1 MKFLFA
7 VLLAITV
14 AAAIQSCETSEMRS
28 EGLAKQYCAG
38 CHIYPEPS
46 LLDKKT
52 WEKGVLPQMA
62 FRMGIETGLLSSVS
76 ENDMNEV
83 LTTIPSTPMVTEE
96 QWTLIKDFYIKN
108 APDSLTL
115 PPDTEISEQEQFKVS
130 SIRLPTKDNPLL
142 TFVRYDSINK
152 KIFFGSRL
160 SKMYQATPNFIVED
174 SFKLYSPPS
183 SIIFYNKDEALISN
197 LGIMD
202 PNDQPVGRVV
212 NLTFKDRTQYV
223 LFDSIKRPVDIQ
235 YEDLNNDNKKD
246 IVVCAFGN
254 YTGGLFAYE
263 RNGDSYKK
271 HTLSFLPG
279 SRKTIVKDF
288 DGDGLKDILAL
299 ITQGDEQ
306 IVLMKN
312 QGNFKFL
319 PKILLRFPPV
329 YGSSFFHVYDF
340 NKDGHFDILY
350 TNGDNADYSSVF
362 KPYHGVRIFLND
374 GQNKFTE
381 NWFYPMYGASE
392 AMAFDYDDDGD
403 LDITA
408 ISFFP
413 NFKKHPE
420 NSFLFFQND
429 NGKYIPLKTALAA
442 SARWLTMEQADI
454 DEDGDMDVM
463 LGALNFTAQVPDS
476 LLSVWKNRKT
486 SILLLR
492 NKQR

>member
-7 VLLAITV
+7 VLLAITT
-14 AAAIQSCETSEMRS
+14 AAGIQSCETSEMRS

-62 FRMGIETGLLSSVS
+62 FRMGIETELLQSVS
-76 ENDMNEV
+76 ENDMSEV

-108 APDSLTL
+108 APDSLPL
-115 PPDTEISEQEQFKVS
+115 PPDTEIAEQEQFQVS

-160 SKMYQATPNFIVED
+160 SKLYRANSNFIVED

-202 PNDQPVGRVV
+202 PNDQPIGRVV

-235 YEDLNNDNKKD
+235 YEDLNDDNKKD

-263 RNGDSYKK
+263 RKGDSYKK

-279 SRKTIVKDF
+279 SRKTILKDF
-288 DGDGLKDILAL
+288 DSDGLKDILAL

-306 IVLMKN
+306 IVLMEN

-329 YGSSFFHVYDF
+329 YGSSFFHTYDF

-374 GQNKFTE
+374 GQNNFNE
-381 NWFYPMYGASE
+381 HWFYPMYGASE
-392 AMAFDYDDDGD
+392 AMAGDYDGDGD
-403 LDITA
+403 LDVTA

-413 NFKKHPE
+413 DFKKHPE
-420 NSFLFFQND
+420 NGFLFFRND
-429 NGKYIPLKTALAA
+429 NGKFVPFKTALAS

-476 LLSVWKNRKT
+476 LLSEWRQKKT

-492 NKQR
+492 NMKR